1 MWSEESYLLPRAPSA
16 DTQGGRLA
24 RKPVVSEAQLGVW
37 QGMSP
42 TYAYGSVKSCFLF
55 LGGVGGRS
63 ALMRL
68 HGPVSFG
75 GAWAFS
81 IPPPLTSCAQE
92 TWR

>member
-63 ALMRL
+63 ALMRV